1 MNQVEI
7 INFCNEL
14 LSIDDFKDYCP
25 NGLQVEGDN
34 RQVKRIATGVSIS
47 LELIGKAIEANADLI
62 ITHHGMIWDKAER
75 IIRGPMKQKLSVLF
89 DSGIAAAAYHLPLD
103 FHPEIG
109 NNVQLAGRIG
119 LQDLQPFAHTGK
131 YSQGIMGNTTLKS
144 IDALA
149 AHVSTVLERE
159 PQVLPYGPDVIK
171 KVAIVTGGAQSY
183 FQDAI
188 EAGAD
193 CFLTGEI
200 SEQNYTMSRE
210 YGVHFISAGHYST
223 ELFGVQSLGERL
235 ESSCQLETCFI
246 HIPNPI

>member
-1 MNQVEI
+1 MNQIEI
-7 INFCNEL
+7 ITFCNEL
-14 LSIDDFKDYCP
+14 LAIDDFKDYCP

-34 RQVKRIATGVSIS
+34 RQVKHVATGVSIS
-47 LELIGKAIEANADLI
+47 LELIEKAIQADADLI
-62 ITHHGMIWDKAER
+62 ITHHGLIWDNAER
-75 IIRGPMKQKLSVLF
+75 IIRGPMKQKLRLLL

-109 NNVQLAGRIG
+109 NNVQLAARIG
-119 LQDLQPFAHTGK
+119 LLDLQPFAHIGK
-131 YSQGIMGNTTLKS
+131 VAQGIMGTTTLKS

-149 AHVSTVLERE
+149 TKVSTLLERE
-159 PQVLPYGPDVIK
+159 PQILPYGPDVIE

-193 CFLTGEI
+193 CFITGEI
-200 SEQNYTMSRE
+200 SEQNFTMSRE

-223 ELFGVQSLGERL
+223 ETFGIQALGERL
-235 ESSCQLETCFI
+235 ESSCQLESHFI
-246 HIPNPI
+246 PILNPI